1 MQIYIPSGSLPT
13 QQQLDDAQ
21 TSAVA
26 LSTLVQAFTLNL
38 SAEQRTNS
46 YRMGPRRYAYAKTA
60 ERIGQQYENAMPR
73 QFVPTDF
80 TGTINLIER
89 LQTLKSIVAQLEE
102 QLDDTLM
109 AARIDAM
116 TYTKQVHDSL
126 KMANVINPAYDTP
139 LRELDDFNA
148 RAAAEETTPA
158 STTPTPDAATPPP
171 PSV

>member
-1 MQIYIPSGSLPT
+1 MQIYIPTGSLPT

-21 TSAVA
+21 TNAIA

-46 YRMGPRRYAYAKTA
+46 YRMGARRYAYAKTA

-73 QFVPTDF
+73 QFVPADF

-148 RAAAEETTPA
+148 RAAAEETTPT
-158 STTPTPDAATPPP
+158 STTLAPDTATPPP
-171 PSV
+171 PSA